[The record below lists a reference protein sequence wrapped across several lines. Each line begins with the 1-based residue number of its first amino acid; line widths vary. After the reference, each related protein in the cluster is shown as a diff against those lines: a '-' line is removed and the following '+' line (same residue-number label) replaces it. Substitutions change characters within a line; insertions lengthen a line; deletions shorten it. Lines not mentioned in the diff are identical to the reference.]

1 MKKED
6 LIGYRLKTEE
16 ELIDEFGSV
25 EDAFEETA
33 SSPILKEKG
42 CLGKPIDIDKV
53 NAYICRFGDG
63 NEDYNILYTLSIYVD
78 RLVNVI
84 ISPHLIT
91 KKEPNTGEQY
101 NDLLI

>member
-16 ELIDEFGSV
+16 ELIDEFGSA
-25 EDAFEETA
+25 EDAFKDTA

-42 CLGKPIDIDKV
+42 YLGKPIDIDKV
-53 NAYICRFGDG
+53 KVIADICIFED
-63 NEDYNILYTLSIYVD
+63 EDYNILY
-78 RLVNVI
+78 I
-84 ISPHLIT
+84 ISPRLIT

>member
-53 NAYICRFGDG
+53 IADICIFGD
-63 NEDYNILYTLSIYVD
+63 EDYNILYYVD

-91 KKEPNTGEQY
+91 KKKSQIQANSIMIY
-101 NDLLI
+101 

>member
-53 NAYICRFGDG
+53 NAYIRIIDD
-63 NEDYNILYTLSIYVD
+63 EDYNILYTLSIYVD